1 VGNKRRT
8 PAVRLAGLASLAALV
23 SLTVSGCTAGDV
35 LRFGWPEGVTPQADR
50 MRDFWTWS
58 VIASLVVGVLVWA
71 LILWPV
77 IAHRKRGDK
86 LPRQFQYN
94 HFLEWIYTGI
104 PSIIVVVLFYFTITT
119 QNYVLAEE
127 SQEDVDVRV
136 NVLAFQWNWQ
146 FEYEGYH
153 DADGAPV
160 APRTPEGPLVTTVGS
175 STEIPLLVLPTESS
189 IHYDVRARDVIHSFF
204 VPEFHFKRDVFPHPE
219 KNNQDNVFQI
229 DQIDRPGA
237 FVGRCAELCGSYHAV
252 MNFEVRALN
261 EADFDKYIE
270 LRKEINSKTG
280 KPYTTAE
287 ALSQVNC
294 GELCAPLA
302 TTTTPFNT
310 DRTAREAS
318 GAGQK

>member
-1 VGNKRRT
+1 VGLKEGTR
-8 PAVRLAGLASLAALV
+8 ASRLAK
-23 SLTVSGCTAGDV
+23 TAGLVGLVGIGATGCSTDEV
-35 LRFGWPEGVTPQADR
+35 LRFGWPVAVTPQAEK
-50 MRDFWTWS
+50 MRELWTWS
-58 VIASLVVGVLVWA
+58 VIAALVVGVIVWG
-71 LILWPV
+71 LILWSV
-77 IAHRKRGDK
+77 VFHRKK
-86 LPRQFQYN
+86 SEELPRQTAYN
-94 HFLEWIYTGI
+94 LPLEIVL
-104 PSIIVVVLFYFTITT
+104 IVVPTVIVAVLFYFTAVT
-119 QNYVLAEE
+119 QNYVTDK
-127 SQEDVDVRV
+127 SGKPDVNVDVI
-136 NVLAFQWNWQ
+136 AFQWNWEFQ
-146 FEYEGYH
+146 YPDHKTEQGN
-153 DADGAPV
+153 V
-160 APRTPEGPLVTTVGS
+160 VSTVGTS
-175 STEIPLLVLPTESS
+175 GEIPIMVLPAHKRIQFTLRST
-189 IHYDVRARDVIHSFF
+189 DVIHSFF
-204 VPEFHFKRDVFPHPE
+204 VPEFHFKRDVFPKPE

-261 EADFDKYIE
+261 EADFDRYIE

-287 ALSQVNC
+287 ALAQMNC